1 MRIEATHECDDG
13 NVEDGDGCDSTCHIE
28 PKYLCEGGGPSSR
41 DICTPIITLS
51 IVGFTISDDFLIT
64 VTFNEKVHFNGMWY
78 FTLLE
83 FKLDNLSFDMDDSLN
98 LDIQF

>member
-1 MRIEATHECDDG
+1 M
-13 NVEDGDGCDSTCHIE
+13 
-28 PKYLCEGGGPSSR
+28 
-41 DICTPIITLS
+41 LS
-51 IVGFTISDDFLIT
+51 IVGVKISDDFLIT